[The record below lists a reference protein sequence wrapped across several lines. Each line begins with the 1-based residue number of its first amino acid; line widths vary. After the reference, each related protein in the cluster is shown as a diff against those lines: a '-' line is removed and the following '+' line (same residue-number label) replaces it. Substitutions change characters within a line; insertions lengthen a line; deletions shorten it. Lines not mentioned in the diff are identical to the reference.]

1 MVEKGFKCRGFN
13 KECNKE
19 VEYGKISIFFLYN
32 NKPKNWAKMRQKIRT
47 FQIKLD

>member
-19 VEYGKISIFFLYN
+19 VEYGKISICVFIQLKTNFTRML
-32 NKPKNWAKMRQKIRT
+32 
-47 FQIKLD
+47 